1 LKEFDATVVNAS
13 GREVILDRTAFY
25 PEGGGQPDDKGV
37 LAIGG
42 EVRGVVG
49 LKKDGNNI
57 IHILDGEV
65 NAGVGIVATGK
76 IDWEYRYACMRYH
89 TALHLIDGIMETVY
103 KSGMI
108 TGGQIYHDRARM
120 DIDMP
125 SLDKGKVAEILEK
138 TNSIAKEGH
147 DVLIREID
155 RADAMAM
162 PGLSRTEPG
171 RKLLEKLE
179 RVRVVEIVGIDTQAD
194 GGTHVK
200 NTKEIG
206 TIMLNGYE
214 NKGAKRKRIEIVLA

>member
-1 LKEFDATVVNAS
+1 MKEFDATVVNAS

-42 EVRGVVG
+42 EVCGVVG

-57 IHILDGEV
+57 IHILDREV
-65 NAGVGIVATGK
+65 NVGVGIVATGK

-147 DVLIREID
+147 YVLIREID

-179 RVRVVEIVGIDTQAD
+179 RIRVVEIVGIDTQAD

-214 NKGAKRKRIEIVLA
+214 NKGARRKRIEIVLA